1 MVITLGTVAMALVG
15 ALLPVVVAA
24 RERRPEEPGELLAP
38 VLLGL
43 ELARLADHLRRV
55 EEGNQPNQAERLA
68 ASTLAYDLALRDYCR
83 SVDLPVPEGY
93 GTLSRS
99 QRFELESALFASGHD
114 W

>member
-1 MVITLGTVAMALVG
+1 MAKSLAVVAMALLG
-15 ALLPVVVAA
+15 ALLPVVVA
-24 RERRPEEPGELLAP
+24 RRNRRPPEPIDP

-43 ELARLADHLRRV
+43 ELARLAEHLRQV

-83 SVDLPVPEGY
+83 SVDVPVPEGH
-93 GTLSRS
+93 GTLSRN
-99 QRFELESALFASGHD
+99 QRFELESALLASGHD

>member
-1 MVITLGTVAMALVG
+1 MARSLAMVAMALLG
-15 ALLPVVVAA
+15 AVLPVVVA
-24 RERRPEEPGELLAP
+24 RRQRRIAEPLAP

-43 ELARLADHLRRV
+43 ELARLAEHLRHV

-83 SVDLPVPEGY
+83 SVDLPVPEGH

-99 QRFELESALFASGHD
+99 QRFELESALLASGHD

>member
-1 MVITLGTVAMALVG
+1 MARTLAVLAMALLG
-15 ALLPVVVAA
+15 ALLPVVVA
-24 RERRPEEPGELLAP
+24 RRRRRPAEPLAP

-43 ELARLADHLRRV
+43 ELARLAEHLRQV
-55 EEGNQPNQAERLA
+55 EAGNQPSKAERLA

-83 SVDLPVPEGY
+83 SVDLPVPEGH

-99 QRFELESALFASGHD
+99 QRFELESALLASGHD